1 MRVLLF
7 GKPRDHRISDQPR
20 GSGDKY
26 PPHEQWRSYPIKF
39 GLYCK
44 LVYDCIVT
52 RRKTEKRRLVMEQRP
67 TPEQSLQLINDMMAQ
82 ARRSHQKVNFYF
94 LLWGVLFALAGI
106 AAHVLFRSGWE
117 FHWIVWP
124 IAGVLGG
131 IISGVRGSREGKQ
144 QHSSTFMDRVHQ
156 WLWISYVI
164 TLVLM
169 IIALVKL
176 RIDPNP
182 FVLLLTA
189 LPTFV
194 SGAL

>member
-1 MRVLLF
+1 
-7 GKPRDHRISDQPR
+7 
-20 GSGDKY
+20 
-26 PPHEQWRSYPIKF
+26 
-39 GLYCK
+39 
-44 LVYDCIVT
+44 
-52 RRKTEKRRLVMEQRP
+52 MEQRP

-169 IIALVKL
+169 IIALVNF

-194 SGAL
+194 SGALMRFTPLMIGGILFWAIGFASFFVFREYSAIVYSIGITVGYIVPGILLKRQEDGLRTA